1 MGSACPSAHRRA
13 WWFLDQPDEVEALRD
28 HGPPVH
34 VISHGKLVDAAKMHA
49 IVAAGAA
56 SA

>member
-1 MGSACPSAHRRA
+1 M
-13 WWFLDQPDEVEALRD
+13 ALRD

-34 VISHGKLVDAAKMHA
+34 VISNGKLVDAAKMHA